1 MWVRSNSSDEGFTL
15 VEVLVAFAVLA
26 VTMIALVNI
35 FGTGFR
41 GIAAAESKTL
51 ALRLAQSKLAE
62 VASTWQLQ
70 TGEQSGR
77 FDDKYAWR
85 LRVTPYVA
93 AGSPGGTRRLAAN
106 WVEVEVS
113 WASRSRR
120 RQRSLTLTTL
130 KTQAPRP

>member
-26 VTMIALVNI
+26 VTLIALVNI

-41 GIAAAESKTL
+41 GIEAAESKTL

-62 VASTWQLQ
+62 VSSNQQLQ
-70 TGEQSGR
+70 AGEQSGR

-93 AGSPGGTRRLAAN
+93 TGNSAGRRRLEAN
-106 WVEVEVS
+106 WVEVEVT
-113 WASRSRR
+113 WATSNHR
-120 RQRSLTLTTL
+120 RQRSVTLTTL
-130 KTQAPRP
+130 QIQAPN